1 MAPDGV
7 EKQMMVINNQFPGYH
22 HTIYPIRASISDLKC
37 YRPTIEANWGDWIE
51 VEVHNNLDEGTA
63 FHWWFK
69 YFRMQLPTYLIL

>member
-7 EKQMMVINNQFPGYH
+7 EKQMMVVNNQFPGYLS
-22 HTIYPIRASISDLKC
+22 YSISYPAPVSDIRC

-63 FHWWFK
+63 FHW
-69 YFRMQLPTYLIL
+69 